1 MNSLKEIAKETK
13 AASFELSI
21 SSTEDRNKVLDKVS
35 QLLSERI
42 TDIVSAN
49 QIDYESG
56 KTSGLNDQML
66 DRLLLT
72 PERIEGMATDVQTI
86 KSLSDP
92 IGEIIEQ
99 KTLENGIE
107 LKKVRV
113 PLGVLGSIYESRP
126 NVTID
131 IASLAIKSGN
141 AALLR
146 GGKES
151 VNSNIVLTQIL
162 KDALSNAG
170 LPESAVGLITDPDR
184 SIVDEMLGL
193 DEYIDLLVPR
203 GGAGLIKHVY
213 ETASMPVVAGGI
225 GVCHAFIDENADPR
239 KVIPIVINSKTQRP
253 TVCNA
258 LDTVLVHKNAD
269 KLMIQNMISELLD
282 HQVEVRADEQI
293 LQHITLDNS
302 LIKAASED
310 DWGTEFLS
318 LVISIKTV
326 DSLQEAL
333 EHIKTHGSGHTEA
346 ILSEDKPSQDTFTRT
361 IDAAAVFV
369 NASTRFTDGSQFGL
383 GAEVGI
389 STQKF
394 HARGPLGLKEL
405 TSYKWIGIGNGQVRP

>member
-42 TDIVSAN
+42 ADIVSAN

-269 KLMIQNMISELLD
+269 KLMIQNMISELHD

>member
-42 TDIVSAN
+42 ADIVSAN

-225 GVCHAFIDENADPR
+225 GVCHAFIDENADPQ

>member
-42 TDIVSAN
+42 ADIVSAN

-258 LDTVLVHKNAD
+258 LDTVLDHKNAD

-405 TSYKWIGIGNGQVRP
+405 TSYKWIGIGSGQVRP

>member
-35 QLLSERI
+35 QLLTERI
-42 TDIVSAN
+42 ADIVSAN

-162 KDALSNAG
+162 KDALSNAD
-170 LPESAVGLITDPDR
+170 LPESAVGLITDSDR

>member
-193 DEYIDLLVPR
+193 DKYIDLLVPR

-225 GVCHAFIDENADPR
+225 GVCHAFIDENADPQ

-293 LQHITLDNS
+293 LQHITVDNS

-346 ILSEDKPSQDTFTRT
+346 ILSEDKTSQDTFTRT

>member
-151 VNSNIVLTQIL
+151 VNSNIILTQIL

-193 DEYIDLLVPR
+193 DEYSDLLVPR

-239 KVIPIVINSKTQRP
+239 KVIPIVIYSKTQRP

>member
-170 LPESAVGLITDPDR
+170 LPESAVGLITNPDR

-269 KLMIQNMISELLD
+269 TVMIQNMISELLD

-293 LQHITLDNS
+293 LQHITVDNS

-346 ILSEDKPSQDTFTRT
+346 ILSEDKTSQDTFTRT

>member
-42 TDIVSAN
+42 ADIVSAN

-369 NASTRFTDGSQFGL
+369 NASTRFTDGSQIGL

>member
-42 TDIVSAN
+42 ADIVSAN

-72 PERIEGMATDVQTI
+72 PKRIEGMATDVQTI

>member
-42 TDIVSAN
+42 ADIVSAN

-151 VNSNIVLTQIL
+151 VNSNIILTQIL

>member
-13 AASFELSI
+13 AASLELSI

-170 LPESAVGLITDPDR
+170 LPKSAVGLITDPDR

-193 DEYIDLLVPR
+193 DKYIDLLVPR

-293 LQHITLDNS
+293 LQHITVDNS

-346 ILSEDKPSQDTFTRT
+346 ILSEDKTSQDTFTRT

>member
-13 AASFELSI
+13 AASLELSI

-269 KLMIQNMISELLD
+269 TVMIQNMISELLD

-293 LQHITLDNS
+293 LQHITVDNS

-346 ILSEDKPSQDTFTRT
+346 ILSEDKTSQDTFTRT

>member
-1 MNSLKEIAKETK
+1 MDSLIKIAEQTQ
-13 AASFELSI
+13 AASHELSI
-21 SSTEDRNKVLDKVS
+21 SSTDTRNKVLDTVS
-35 QLLSERI
+35 KLLIERMAE
-42 TDIVSAN
+42 IVTAN
-49 QIDYESG
+49 QLDCKNGE
-56 KTSGLNDQML
+56 TAGLNDQML

-72 PERIEGMATDVQTI
+72 PGRIEGIASDVQTI
-86 KSLSDP
+86 KNLPDP
-92 IGEIIEQ
+92 VGEIIEEN
-99 KTLENGIE
+99 TLANGIA

-131 IASLAIKSGN
+131 IACLAIKSGN

-151 VNSNIVLTQIL
+151 INSNIVLTQIL
-162 KDALSNAG
+162 KDSLLFSD
-170 LPESAVGLITDPDR
+170 LPEAAVGLITSTDR
-184 SIVDEMLGL
+184 SVVDDMLHL
-193 DEYIDLLVPR
+193 DQYIDLLVPR

-213 ETASMPVVAGGI
+213 DTASMPVVAGGI
-225 GVCHAFIDENADPR
+225 GVCHAFIDEDSDPD
-239 KVIPIVINSKTQRP
+239 KVIPIIINSKTQRP

-269 KLMIQNMISELLD
+269 QTMIRNMISQLVTHE
-282 HQVEVRADEQI
+282 VEVRVDEQI
-293 LQHITLDNS
+293 MDYIQQHDP
-302 LIKAASED
+302 LIKTATED

-318 LVISIKTV
+318 LIISIKAV
-326 DSLQEAL
+326 DSLQEAIK
-333 EHIKTHGSGHTEA
+333 HIKNYGSGHTEA
-346 ILSEDKPSQDTFTRT
+346 ILSENKESQDAFTKT

-405 TSYKWIGIGNGQVRP
+405 TSYKWIGIGDGQIRP

>member
-42 TDIVSAN
+42 ADIVSAN

-269 KLMIQNMISELLD
+269 KLMIQNMISELID

-346 ILSEDKPSQDTFTRT
+346 ILSEDKPSQETFTRT

>member
-42 TDIVSAN
+42 ADIVSAN

-394 HARGPLGLKEL
+394 HARGPIGLKEL

>member
-13 AASFELSI
+13 AASLELSI

-42 TDIVSAN
+42 ADIVSAN

-346 ILSEDKPSQDTFTRT
+346 ILSEDKTSQDTFTRT

>member
-49 QIDYESG
+49 QIDYENG

>member
-42 TDIVSAN
+42 ADIVSAN

-346 ILSEDKPSQDTFTRT
+346 ILSEDKTSQDTFTRT

>member
-42 TDIVSAN
+42 ADIVSAN

-225 GVCHAFIDENADPR
+225 GVCHAFIDENADPQ

-405 TSYKWIGIGNGQVRP
+405 TSYKWIGIGSGQVRP

>member
-21 SSTEDRNKVLDKVS
+21 SSTEDRNMVLDKVS

-42 TDIVSAN
+42 ADIVSAN

-405 TSYKWIGIGNGQVRP
+405 TSYKWIGIGSGQVRP

>member
-35 QLLSERI
+35 PLLSERI
-42 TDIVSAN
+42 ADIVSAN

-86 KSLSDP
+86 KSLRDP

-151 VNSNIVLTQIL
+151 VNSNIVLTQKL

-170 LPESAVGLITDPDR
+170 LPESAVGLITDSDR

>member
-42 TDIVSAN
+42 ADIVSAN

-170 LPESAVGLITDPDR
+170 LPESAVGLITDSDR

>member
-13 AASFELSI
+13 EASFELSI

-42 TDIVSAN
+42 ADIVSAN

-170 LPESAVGLITDPDR
+170 LPKSAVGLITDPDR

-225 GVCHAFIDENADPR
+225 GVCHAFIDENADPQ

-269 KLMIQNMISELLD
+269 TVMIQNMISELLD

-293 LQHITLDNS
+293 LQHITVDNS

-346 ILSEDKPSQDTFTRT
+346 ILSEDKTSQDTFTRT

>member
-42 TDIVSAN
+42 ADIVSAN

-86 KSLSDP
+86 KSLNDP

-113 PLGVLGSIYESRP
+113 PLGVLGSIYDSRP

>member
-1 MNSLKEIAKETK
+1 M
-13 AASFELSI
+13 
-21 SSTEDRNKVLDKVS
+21 
-35 QLLSERI
+35 
-42 TDIVSAN
+42 
-49 QIDYESG
+49 
-56 KTSGLNDQML
+56 
-66 DRLLLT
+66 
-72 PERIEGMATDVQTI
+72 
-86 KSLSDP
+86 
-92 IGEIIEQ
+92 
-99 KTLENGIE
+99 
-107 LKKVRV
+107 
-113 PLGVLGSIYESRP
+113 
-126 NVTID
+126 
-131 IASLAIKSGN
+131 
-141 AALLR
+141 LR

-346 ILSEDKPSQDTFTRT
+346 ILSEDKPSQETFTRT

-405 TSYKWIGIGNGQVRP
+405 TSYKWIGIGSGQVRP

>member
-35 QLLSERI
+35 QLLTERI
-42 TDIVSAN
+42 ADIVSAN

-162 KDALSNAG
+162 KDALSNAD
-170 LPESAVGLITDPDR
+170 LPESAVGLITDSDR

-346 ILSEDKPSQDTFTRT
+346 ILSEDKPSQETFTRT

-405 TSYKWIGIGNGQVRP
+405 TSYKWIGIGSGQVRP

>member
-225 GVCHAFIDENADPR
+225 GVCHAFIDENADPQ

-269 KLMIQNMISELLD
+269 TVMIQNMISELLD

-346 ILSEDKPSQDTFTRT
+346 ILSEDKTSQDTFTRT

>member
-42 TDIVSAN
+42 ADIVSAN

-113 PLGVLGSIYESRP
+113 PLGVLGAISESRP

-225 GVCHAFIDENADPR
+225 GVCHAFIDENADPQ

>member
-99 KTLENGIE
+99 KTLDNGIE

-170 LPESAVGLITDPDR
+170 LPKSAVGLITDPDR

-225 GVCHAFIDENADPR
+225 GVCHAFIDENADPQ

-269 KLMIQNMISELLD
+269 TVMIQNMISELLD

-346 ILSEDKPSQDTFTRT
+346 ILSEDKTSQDTFTRT

>member
-42 TDIVSAN
+42 ADIVSAN

-282 HQVEVRADEQI
+282 HHVEVRADEQI
-293 LQHITLDNS
+293 LQHITVDNS

-346 ILSEDKPSQDTFTRT
+346 ILSEDKPSQETFTRT

-405 TSYKWIGIGNGQVRP
+405 TSYKWIGIGSGQVRP

>member
-42 TDIVSAN
+42 ADIVSAN

-253 TVCNA
+253 TICNA

-333 EHIKTHGSGHTEA
+333 EHIKTHGSGHTEE

>member
-42 TDIVSAN
+42 ADIVSAN

-225 GVCHAFIDENADPR
+225 GVCHAFIDENADPQ

-269 KLMIQNMISELLD
+269 TVMIQNMISELLD

-405 TSYKWIGIGNGQVRP
+405 TSYKWIGIGSGQVRP

>member
-42 TDIVSAN
+42 ADIVSAN

-333 EHIKTHGSGHTEA
+333 EHIKTHGSGHTEE

>member
-42 TDIVSAN
+42 ADIVSAN

-203 GGAGLIKHVY
+203 GGAGLFKHVY

>member
-13 AASFELSI
+13 AASLELSI

-170 LPESAVGLITDPDR
+170 LPKSAVGLITDPDR

-225 GVCHAFIDENADPR
+225 GVCHAFIDENADPQ

-269 KLMIQNMISELLD
+269 TVMIQNMISELLD

-293 LQHITLDNS
+293 LQHITVDNS

-346 ILSEDKPSQDTFTRT
+346 ILSEDKTSQDTFTRT

-405 TSYKWIGIGNGQVRP
+405 TSYKWIGIGSGQVRP

>member
-170 LPESAVGLITDPDR
+170 LPESAVGLITDSDR

-282 HQVEVRADEQI
+282 HQVEVRADERI
-293 LQHITLDNS
+293 LQHFTLDNS

>member
-42 TDIVSAN
+42 ADIVSAN

-170 LPESAVGLITDPDR
+170 LPESAVWLITDPDR

>member
-42 TDIVSAN
+42 ADIVSAN

-56 KTSGLNDQML
+56 KASGLNDQML

-282 HQVEVRADEQI
+282 HQVEVRADEQT

-346 ILSEDKPSQDTFTRT
+346 ILSEDKPSQETFTRT

>member
-13 AASFELSI
+13 VASFELSI

-42 TDIVSAN
+42 ADIVSAN

-346 ILSEDKPSQDTFTRT
+346 ILSEDKPSQETFTRT

-405 TSYKWIGIGNGQVRP
+405 TSYKWIGIGSGQVRP